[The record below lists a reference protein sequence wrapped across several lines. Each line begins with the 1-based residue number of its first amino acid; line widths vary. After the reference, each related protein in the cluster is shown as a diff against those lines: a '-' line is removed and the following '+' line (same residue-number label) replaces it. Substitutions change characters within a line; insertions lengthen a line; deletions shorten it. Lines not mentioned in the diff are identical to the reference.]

1 MERTGNLPHQ
11 PSHRRG
17 SGGWPRRAHGACAGV
32 LDQVVTD
39 DWAKQTI
46 PAWRHSIWAGVWD
59 PWPVFRRPRLWY
71 KVLRDSWC
79 LEVMHRAFTNG
90 LMRYGMMTATK
101 KAAA

>member
-1 MERTGNLPHQ
+1 VTRLREGV
-11 PSHRRG
+11 
-17 SGGWPRRAHGACAGV
+17 PRASR
-32 LDQVVTD
+32 
-39 DWAKQTI
+39 
-46 PAWRHSIWAGVWD
+46 RHSIWAGVWD